1 MMLET
6 NVDYNSLK
14 EFFIE
19 NGLEYDDGKVDDRIV
34 CSWQIREGP
43 KQSIVA
49 GALLIKSK
57 GEFILDGIA
66 VSQSCRKNRK
76 GSLLLG
82 EVIKKV
88 RQMGGRRIYLTA
100 KVPDFFRK
108 AGFETISF
116 QDGPDYFDCLSCPQ
130 YGKKCRP
137 EVMVLEVENENNS

>member
-1 MMLET
+1 MLEK
-6 NVDYNSLK
+6 NADYKSLM

-19 NGLEYDDGKVDDRIV
+19 NGLEYDNEKAAECIV
-34 CSWQIREGP
+34 CSWQIKEGP
-43 KQSIVA
+43 QDSITA
-49 GALLIKSK
+49 GALLVKSK

-66 VSQSCRKNRK
+66 VSESYRKNSK

-88 RQMGGRRIYLTA
+88 RQLGGKRIYLTA

-130 YGKKCRP
+130 YGKKCQP
-137 EVMVLEVENENNS
+137 EAMVLEVKNENNS